1 MSFAHLVDYSSQAE
15 LDAARS
21 ATQDKYRKIFSRQI
35 EEGRRQGK
43 SPLES
48 MDFSVW
54 HSRVATPEENQE
66 YRWAFTP
73 LGTQVR
79 PWKKWGGGNK
89 MGSAGARINAER
101 VAKAEAQK
109 SAPDPNV
116 NPYTNKNLADHLGL
130 GRFFSN
136 IDAHVND
143 RQGKPLSPNPSW
155 GFSQKTL
162 NEAGA
167 RGADPRFAGDLGAN
181 VYGVSPNNSF
191 SSISPFSFTGGLGYS
206 SPINSFTDVSPFS
219 FTGDL
224 GDSSLTNFSS
234 FSPDSFL
241 GNMVSAGIG
250 SQPRFAGI
258 FAV

>member
-116 NPYTNKNLADHLGL
+116 NPYT
-130 GRFFSN
+130 RFF
-136 IDAHVND
+136 
-143 RQGKPLSPNPSW
+143 L
-155 GFSQKTL
+155 
-162 NEAGA
+162 
-167 RGADPRFAGDLGAN
+167 
-181 VYGVSPNNSF
+181 
-191 SSISPFSFTGGLGYS
+191 FSFAFK
-206 SPINSFTDVSPFS
+206 INVK
-219 FTGDL
+219 
-224 GDSSLTNFSS
+224 
-234 FSPDSFL
+234 
-241 GNMVSAGIG
+241 I
-250 SQPRFAGI
+250 
-258 FAV
+258 